1 MTRDAGAVLL
11 ALALGGAGLA
21 PATGGPGLA
30 AQVRRPPPVV
40 DTLRQRP
47 DTTRRDTTR
56 ADSTLDTTR
65 AGRQLPRRPS
75 RTFPEA
81 DSITAQLMRRPGYRA
96 TRYRAD
102 SVRLLADEKEIQW
115 AGEVLIEREG
125 ASLEADTARYVE
137 DRCALLAVGSPRL
150 YDPSGVL
157 FGGEM
162 TYDACNRAGVVR
174 RARTDFQE
182 GSATWFLYGD
192 IVVDNEEGRQYAV
205 ARSLTSCDLEDE
217 HYHFAAR
224 QVKYISRRLMVSRPA
239 VLYVQDVPVMWLPFI
254 FQDMKRGRRSGL
266 IPPQFGLND
275 IVRNSTNYQRHV
287 ANFGYYFAISDYADA
302 QVTMDWYAQRFVAL
316 NGRLRYR
323 WLNRFLAGGIAVQE
337 LREEGGSTSR
347 RLSWSH
353 QQQFNL
359 RTQLT
364 ANLDYASSSRVVSRN
379 SVDPILATAQIDS
392 RLNFQRRFDWGQL
405 NVGGSRSQSLDKPQV
420 STTFP
425 SLALTPR
432 EIAIARGVSWSPAL
446 TLTNS
451 MQSSVGPGLPVFRAP
466 GVVDSQLVDNRATSV
481 ALQTPLRIGRWTWS
495 NSLSITDAWSNRRE
509 WIVFVDPVDS
519 SRTIRTY
526 AESYETG
533 FDWQTGFG
541 LPILLQGS
549 WNLSPSVQLV
559 NTTGGPYLL
568 RNRFSDGRFVSQGKR
583 LQFAAGVAPTFFGL
597 FGGIGPFAR
606 IRHSVAPGIS
616 WSYAPAADVPEEY
629 ARAANRGSLPAT
641 LRSDPRQT
649 ISIGLNQT
657 FEAKLHPDERQ
668 RADTVRGGEPPEGR
682 KLRLL
687 SVQSDALTFDLEQG
701 KKPGRTAWT
710 TDVWGN
716 TISSDL
722 LRGFSVRVAHDLFYG
737 PVGVVGSR
745 LRPSLT
751 SVALGFSIGSG
762 TVRALGGLLGLRTPA
777 PAPATG
783 AGARDSVAP
792 PDPTQAGRDY
802 TSAFQ
807 RGALATRYSAVDRL
821 GEPGSGFTASL
832 NYSLQRTRPDPD
844 SAGRPLAAPAEQQT
858 ISGSM
863 SFSPTRHWRVSWQ
876 TSYNVTRSE
885 FSDHVVRLDRDLHD
899 WRATFTF
906 VKSPNGNFL
915 FNFGIEL
922 IDQRE
927 IHFDYDQRNV
937 FR

>member
-1 MTRDAGAVLL
+1 MRCSPPPPAGAALL
-11 ALALGGAGLA
+11 ALALGGGVLG
-21 PATGGPGLA
+21 PAVTGPGLA
-30 AQVRRPPPVV
+30 AQIVRRPPPVV
-40 DTLRQRP
+40 DTIRQGRDSTRA
-47 DTTRRDTTR
+47 DTTR
-56 ADSTLDTTR
+56 DTTR

-75 RTFPEA
+75 RAFPDP
-81 DSITAQLMRRPGYRA
+81 DSITARLMGRPGYRV

-115 AGEVLIEREG
+115 AGAVLIEREG

-137 DRCALLAVGSPRL
+137 NRCALLAVGSPRL
-150 YDPSGVL
+150 YDPQGVL
-157 FGGEM
+157 FGAEM

-205 ARSLTSCDLEDE
+205 ARSLTSCELEDE

-224 QVKYISRRLMVSRPA
+224 QVKYVSRRLMVSRPA
-239 VLYVQDVPVMWLPFI
+239 VLYVQDVPIMWLPFI
-254 FQDMKRGRRSGL
+254 FQDMQRGRRSGL

-275 IVRNSTNYQRHV
+275 IVRNSPSYQRHV
-287 ANFGYYFAISDYADA
+287 ANFGYYFALSDYSDA

-337 LREEGGSTSR
+337 LREEGGTRSR

-379 SVDPILATAQIDS
+379 AVDPILATAQIDS

-425 SLALTPR
+425 SVAFTPNP
-432 EIAIARGVSWSPAL
+432 IAIGGSILWSPGFS
-446 TLTNS
+446 LTNS
-451 MQSSVGPGLPVFRAP
+451 MQSNVGPGIAVFPGP
-466 GVVDSQLVDNRATSV
+466 GVVDSQLVDSRATSV
-481 ALQTPLRIGRWTWS
+481 SISTPLRIGRWTWN
-495 NSLSITDAWSNRRE
+495 NSLSITDNWSNRRE
-509 WIVFVDPVDS
+509 RFVFVDPLDS

-541 LPILLQGS
+541 LPILFQGS
-549 WNLSPSVQLV
+549 WNLSPSMQLV

-583 LQFAAGVAPTFFGL
+583 LQFAAGIAPTFFGL

-616 WSYAPAADVPEEY
+616 WSYAPAADVPADY
-629 ARAANRGSLPAT
+629 ARAANRGVLPAN

-657 FEAKLHPDERQ
+657 LEAKLHPDRRQ
-668 RADTVRGGEPPEGR
+668 AADTARGGEPPEGR

-687 SVQSDALTFDLEQG
+687 SIQSDALVFDLEQG

-710 TDVWGN
+710 TDQWGN

-737 PVGVVGSR
+737 PVGVVGSQF
-745 LRPSLT
+745 RPSLT
-751 SVALGFSIGSG
+751 SVALGFSIGAG
-762 TVRALGGLLGLRTPA
+762 TVRALGGLLGLRTP
-777 PAPATG
+777 PATPAA
-783 AGARDSVAP
+783 AGQRPDSVAP

-821 GEPGSGFTASL
+821 GEGGGALTASL
-832 NYSLQRTRPDPD
+832 NYSLQRSRPDP
-844 SAGRPLAAPAEQQT
+844 GPTGQPLGPTTEQQT

-863 SFSPTRHWRVSWQ
+863 SFSPTRHWRVAWQ